1 MLAGADG
8 CWVTNSRWGK
18 FSFSRVCS
26 FTAGCGLCWPHVHG
40 MSGQLL
46 GWVALLAPR
55 QGGQNL
61 YRRYSSR
68 KYVLRETALICLP
81 PSAIGC
87 ACSASQ
93 PGLQSCRVWDTLLC
107 SVLRVLKPHF
117 LFLQSFRKAENVND
131 KLGVVTVMFLPKGE
145 RWDGMC
151 VGYPSLG
158 AALLCYSSTW
168 QSTLRHLGVCQQ

>member
-1 MLAGADG
+1 M
-8 CWVTNSRWGK
+8 
-18 FSFSRVCS
+18 
-26 FTAGCGLCWPHVHG
+26 
-40 MSGQLL
+40 
-46 GWVALLAPR
+46 LAPR

-87 ACSASQ
+87 VCSASQ

-158 AALLCYSSTW
+158 AALLCYSST
-168 QSTLRHLGVCQQ
+168 